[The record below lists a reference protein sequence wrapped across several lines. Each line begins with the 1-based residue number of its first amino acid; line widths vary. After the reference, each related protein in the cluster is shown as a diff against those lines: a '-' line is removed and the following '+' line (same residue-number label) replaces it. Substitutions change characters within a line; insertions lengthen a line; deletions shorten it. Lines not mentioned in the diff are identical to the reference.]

1 MTSSPRRTWWVRLLV
16 SLGAGVGLA
25 VLVALVLTV
34 VDLYQA
40 GHGQPLLSR
49 PWLEVAKLGVHLSRA
64 DIVFLLAAVLGAA
77 LTWRGTATGGA

>member
-16 SLGAGVGLA
+16 SLGAGVGVA
-25 VLVALVLTV
+25 VLAALILTV

-49 PWLEVAKLGVHLSRA
+49 PWLEVSDLGVHLSRA
-64 DIVFLLAAVLGAA
+64 DIVFLLAAVLGAW
-77 LTWRGTATGGA
+77 LTWRGTATSGV